1 MPRVAILADIHGNL
15 PALEAVQADLAR
27 VAPDVVIVAGDVI
40 NRGPQSKACLQAI
53 RATGWTVLF
62 GNHEEYVLK
71 LADGSLPTPGDERD
85 WWLPAARVAEDL
97 SAEEL
102 AYLAALPREHVVA
115 LPGLPAIRVLHGSLR
130 ALNDGIGFWMSDD
143 DLRAGVCAAPEPIVV
158 GAHTHRP
165 YSRQLDG
172 HWALNCGAVGFP
184 FNGNPAA
191 QYLVLDSANGD
202 WAADF
207 RAVPYDRAPVYAA
220 WESTDILERSVIAR
234 VFRLEVET
242 ASPHLNNY
250 DRFCARRGL
259 SPTDPASFD
268 RYRAHAAS
276 RPVAQP
282 APANDVPPAHPGADQ
297 R

>member
-15 PALEAVQADLAR
+15 PALEAVQADIAR
-27 VAPDVVIVAGDVI
+27 VAPDLVIVAGDVI

-62 GNHEEYVLK
+62 GNHEEYILK
-71 LADGSLPTPGDERD
+71 LADGSLPTPDDEVD
-85 WWLPAARVAEDL
+85 WWLPAARVAGEL
-97 SAEEL
+97 SDEEL
-102 AYLAALPREHVVA
+102 AYLAALPRVHVVA

-143 DLRAGVCAAPEPIVV
+143 DLRAGVCAAEEPIVV

-165 YSRQLDG
+165 YSRHLDR

-191 QYLVLDSANGD
+191 QYLVLESEDNG
-202 WAADF
+202 WTADF
-207 RAVPYDRAPVYAA
+207 RAVPYDRALVYAA
-220 WESTDILERSVIAR
+220 WERTDILERSVIAR

-242 ASPHLNNY
+242 ASPHLNHF
-250 DRFCARRGL
+250 DRFCTRHGL
-259 SPTDPASFD
+259 PHTELASFE
-268 RYRAHAAS
+268 RYLAHIAS
-276 RPVAQP
+276 HPHPQHSVAE
-282 APANDVPPAHPGADQ
+282 APPTHPSADQ

>member
-1 MPRVAILADIHGNL
+1 MPRIAILGDIHGNL
-15 PALEAVQADLAR
+15 PALEAVLADIEQLL
-27 VAPDVVIVAGDVI
+27 PDVVIVNGDTI
-40 NRGPQSKACLQAI
+40 NRGPQSKECLDAI

-71 LADGSLPTPGDERD
+71 LADGRLPGPDDVGD
-85 WWLPAARVAEDL
+85 WWLPAARVADSL
-97 SAEEL
+97 TAEEL
-102 AYLAALPREHVVA
+102 AYIAALPHAHVIA
-115 LPGLPAIRVLHGSLR
+115 PPGLPAIRVVHGSLR

-143 DLRAGVCAAPEPIVV
+143 DLREGVCAASEPIVV

-165 YSRQLDG
+165 YSRELDA
-172 HWALNCGAVGFP
+172 HWALNCGSVGFP

-191 QYLVLDSANGD
+191 QYLALESSGGA
-202 WAADF
+202 WTADF
-207 RAVPYDRAPVYAA
+207 RAIPYDRAPVYAA
-220 WESTDILERSVIAR
+220 WERTDILERSVIAR

-250 DRFCARRGL
+250 DRFCTRHGL
-259 SPTDPASFD
+259 SPIDSASLE

-276 RPVAQP
+276 RPTRRHAATDIQP
-282 APANDVPPAHPGADQ
+282 LHPGADQ